1 MSKKPVFVVW
11 GFPYHENSG
20 GIVVLHQLSHEI
32 AALGFE
38 SYIYNAAKNPNLQ
51 GTSITH
57 EEFKKIDA
65 DTCIVI
71 YAECIRGNPLGAKH
85 VVRWIL
91 NTPGVMGGD
100 GIYQDTDMAF
110 LYCPFFTLEQKHLIK
125 GELCLFSH
133 DAEFFKDL
141 KMPRSGQCVAIR
153 KGRHKELNK
162 HDKTALV
169 IDGMMNAELLEVFNK
184 KQTFVSYDHVTFL
197 SVQAALSGCVS
208 IVIPPEGLS
217 KESWCSSIPALKYG
231 VAYGFND
238 IQWAVSTQHLVKP
251 HLEELGKK
259 NYESFLNFIEIC
271 SNKIA

>member
-1 MSKKPVFVVW
+1 
-11 GFPYHENSG
+11 
-20 GIVVLHQLSHEI
+20 
-32 AALGFE
+32 
-38 SYIYNAAKNPNLQ
+38 
-51 GTSITH
+51 
-57 EEFKKIDA
+57 
-65 DTCIVI
+65 
-71 YAECIRGNPLGAKH
+71 
-85 VVRWIL
+85 
-91 NTPGVMGGD
+91 
-100 GIYQDTDMAF
+100 

-162 HDKTALV
+162 HDDTALIV
-169 IDGMMNAELLEVFNK
+169 DGMMNAELLEVFNK
-184 KQTFVSYDHVTFL
+184 KQTFISYDHVTFL

-208 IVIPPEGLS
+208 IVIPPEDLS
-217 KESWCSSIPALKYG
+217 KESWRSSIPAFKYG

-238 IQWAVSTQHLVKP
+238 IEWAVSTQHLIKP
-251 HLEELGKK
+251 HLEELSKK